1 MSEAR
6 TPAGQALRVIH
17 SPWAAPLSRPAMA
30 NDVDRHERIGLTNRY
45 LERDGRPVVP
55 VSGELHYSRVPRSE
69 WRERLHLMRSGGVTV
84 VATYVF
90 WIHHEPSRGSISFD
104 DGLDLAAFVGL
115 CAELE
120 LDVVVR
126 LGPWCHGEVR
136 NGGFPDWVNAL
147 PVKHRTD
154 DPAYLAVVTTWF
166 ERLAAELAPL
176 CGPTSAVIGVQ
187 IENEL
192 YDQPEHISTL
202 KSLVRGLGI
211 TAPLYTATA
220 WGGADLPEGDV
231 LPLFGGYADGFWVD
245 AGGPWDET
253 FREHFLFSHV
263 WDDPGIGAD
272 LRADLPVEPPR
283 LPSSLFPA
291 ATCEIGGGMAT
302 AYHRRPVLSAST
314 IGAVGLAKIGNGS
327 AWQGFYMYAGGSN
340 PVDGVQE
347 SQATGYPN
355 DLPRFDY
362 DFHAPVGAAGT
373 LAPSHATLRRQ
384 HAFLAAFGDRL
395 ATMPSSLP
403 EQRPTGVH
411 DSTTL
416 RWALRSDG
424 SAGFVFISWTQP
436 YEPLADA
443 PGVRFALELDEGITE
458 FPTQA
463 ITIPEGT
470 LAHWPVGLELDGVTV
485 RWATASALTVLPG
498 RDRSTLVLAAE
509 ARIDVEVAFGDGHL
523 VDGEPVAGSKRLGA
537 GTHRVTNANGAAI
550 DLLVLTDAESDRA
563 WVLGDDD
570 RVLVLSDEP
579 VWLERPSRGT
589 ALTPNDGVLL
599 AVRSATRPDVRRYD
613 TEAAAFTPVSFES
626 APSSDSHGT
635 ASVIVTPLRGAAEV
649 PATYGEFN
657 GRASSP
663 SSAAIA
669 ELAAVWSVE
678 SLGASATDTRR
689 TLTIEWAGDVAV
701 LEVDGAAVADR
712 FWDGTPW
719 IVDADSLGISES
731 STTSIRIVPL
741 HPAAAISLADG
752 AEARRAESAG
762 PLVSLD
768 GVRMTRTAVWRSSLA
783 R

>member
-1 MSEAR
+1 MR
-6 TPAGQALRVIH
+6 DPAMRPLRVIH
-17 SPWAAPLSRPAMA
+17 SAWATELTRPAMA
-30 NDVDRHERIGLTNRY
+30 NEIDRHERIGLTNRY

-84 VATYVF
+84 VATYVL
-90 WIHHEPSRGSISFD
+90 WIHHEPTRGSISFD
-104 DGLDLAAFVGL
+104 DGLDLAAFVDL
-115 CAELE
+115 CAELG

-136 NGGFPDWVNAL
+136 NGGFPDWVSAL
-147 PVKHRTD
+147 PVQHRTD
-154 DPAYLAVVTTWF
+154 DPAYLAVVTEWF
-166 ERLAAELAPL
+166 TRLAAELAPL
-176 CGPTSAVIGVQ
+176 CGPTSPIIGVQ

-192 YDQPEHISTL
+192 YDQPTHISTL

-245 AGGPWDET
+245 AAEPWDDT

-272 LRADLPVEPPR
+272 LRTDVPVEPPR
-283 LPSSLFPA
+283 LPSALFPA

-302 AYHRRPVLSAST
+302 AYHRRPVIDGRA

-327 AWQGFYMYAGGSN
+327 AWQGFYMYAGGTN
-340 PVDGVQE
+340 PVDDVQE

-362 DFHAPVGAAGT
+362 DFHAPIGAAGE
-373 LAPSHATLRRQ
+373 LAPAHAVLRRQ

-403 EQRPTGVH
+403 EERPANAY

-424 SAGFVFISWTQP
+424 ATGFVFISWTQP
-436 YEPLADA
+436 YEPLTDA
-443 PGVRFALELDEGITE
+443 PGVRFALELDAETVE
-458 FPTQA
+458 FPAQT

-470 LAHWPVGLELDGVTV
+470 LAHWPVGLELDGVTL
-485 RWATASALTVLPG
+485 RWATASALTVLTG
-498 RDRSTLVLAAE
+498 REHLTLVLAAE
-509 ARIDVEVAFGDGHL
+509 SRIDVEVAFGDGHL
-523 VDGEPVAGSKRLGA
+523 LDGVPAAGSQRLAA
-537 GTHRVTNANGAAI
+537 GTHRVTSASGAAI
-550 DLLVLTDAESDRA
+550 DLLVLSAEDSDRA
-563 WVLGDDD
+563 WVLGGRE

-579 VWLERPSRGT
+579 VWIESST
-589 ALTPNDGVLL
+589 AATGDVL
-599 AVRSATRPDVRRYD
+599 AARSAATPDVRRYG
-613 TEAAAFTPVSFES
+613 TETRSFES
-626 APSSDSHGT
+626 VVFAPSTSGDAGVGST
-635 ASVIVTPLRGAAEV
+635 AVVVTPLREPAEV

-663 SSAAIA
+663 SSAAIV
-669 ELAAVWSVE
+669 ELAAAWSLDVVGDAADD
-678 SLGASATDTRR
+678 SRR

-701 LEVDGAAVADR
+701 LEVDGAVVADR

-719 IVDADSLGISES
+719 TVDIDALGISES
-731 STTSIRIVPL
+731 STAIIRIVPL
-741 HPAAAISLADG
+741 HSAAAIRLAAD
-752 AEARRAESAG
+752 AEARRAENVG
-762 PLVSLD
+762 PLVALD
-768 GVRMTRTAVWRSSLA
+768 RVQVTRTGVWRS
-783 R
+783 